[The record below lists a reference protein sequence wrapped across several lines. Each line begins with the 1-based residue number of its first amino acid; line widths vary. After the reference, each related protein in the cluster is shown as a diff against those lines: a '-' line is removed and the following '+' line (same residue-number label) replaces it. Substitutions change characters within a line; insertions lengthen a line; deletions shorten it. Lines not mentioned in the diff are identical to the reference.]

1 MLILSEIINKDN
13 KDCLLIYDHIMN
25 CFKKCEKSKSTSIN
39 LVLVFFHDIMK
50 ILTSFYLKRNELD
63 GPLPPSKSIIHHRLQ
78 RMPYIDYLDVQMG
91 IEIGYKDF
99 SYFPH
104 KDIQTLLSEIFE
116 NYRGLFKKFGFSPDC
131 IIGVRGISDLKDGQL
146 LKTDDNKC
154 LIRSLRSRK
163 LHIVD
168 FVNQMDI
175 LSNYIDNI
183 NLELEAIERSEE
195 IYKIIENH
203 IYSLTY
209 DKQEDISLRCD
220 LIILGTMLS
229 IENRIL
235 ASLAKEEGIEVVT
248 LSHGEGDQLLTNEP
262 KIGYGEKSLTDYFIG
277 YGIGGIDSTK
287 EKLYS
292 NSLNENLNYICSNS
306 DAILSIYSDKKIKPI
321 QSLRKSKWMYVTD
334 SLQYHNRMGPFC
346 NIQDNIYLHW
356 QAILIDAFPNLI
368 YKRHPKGY
376 VLYRQMS
383 TLDLLKQINLNR
395 INNIQI
401 LEEDFK
407 QVYNNCDGYLFDMV
421 ASSFMLACA
430 TDKPIIYFNIGKR
443 NLSSEAENLI
453 KLRCIWIDIDPMEDI
468 DLIGSLRP
476 LKDKK
481 CIDEITLRFSLE
493 DHRSKNLRID
503 LIHSTINKILSKN

>member
-25 CFKKCEKSKSTSIN
+25 CYNECEKSKSTSIN

-50 ILTSFYLKRNELD
+50 ILTSFFLKKNELD
-63 GPLPPSKSIIHHRLQ
+63 GPLPPKKAIIDHRLYKV
-78 RMPYIDYLDVQMG
+78 PYIDYLDIQTG
-91 IEIGYKDF
+91 IDIDSKDF
-99 SYFPH
+99 TFIKS
-104 KDIQTLLSEIFE
+104 KDKIRIIFDKVLSFVRKLI
-116 NYRGLFKKFGFSPDC
+116 FSPNY
-131 IIGVRGISDLKDGQL
+131 IIGFRGVKGLENGEL
-146 LKTDDNKC
+146 LKIGKNRYLMKSIDPQKIHIEDFDKQIEQLFNCIHRICLQLESSEYFDKIFDVVRTHICACIDDNKKNT
-154 LIRSLRSRK
+154 R
-163 LHIVD
+163 LH
-168 FVNQMDI
+168 
-175 LSNYIDNI
+175 
-183 NLELEAIERSEE
+183 
-195 IYKIIENH
+195 
-203 IYSLTY
+203 
-209 DKQEDISLRCD
+209 CD
-220 LIILGTMLS
+220 LLIASTMLS
-229 IENRIL
+229 IRNRIL
-235 ASLAKEEGIEVVT
+235 ASHATEEGIEVIT
-248 LSHGEGDQLLTNEP
+248 LSHGEGDQLLTDEP

-287 EKLYS
+287 DKLYS

-306 DAILSIYSDKKIKPI
+306 DAILSIYSGEKIKPI
-321 QSLRKSKWMYVTD
+321 QSLRKSKWMYVTN
-334 SLQYHNRMGPFC
+334 SLQYHNRGGPFC

-383 TLDLLKQINLNR
+383 TLNLLKQINLNR

-407 QVYNNCDGYLFDMV
+407 QVYNNCDGYLFDVV

-503 LIHSTINKILSKN
+503 SIHSTINKILSKI